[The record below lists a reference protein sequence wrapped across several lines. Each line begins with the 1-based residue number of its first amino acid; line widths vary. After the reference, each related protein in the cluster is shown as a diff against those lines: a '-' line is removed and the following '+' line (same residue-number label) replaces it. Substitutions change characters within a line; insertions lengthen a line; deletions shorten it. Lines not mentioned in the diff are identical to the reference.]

1 MEIDPPRG
9 IDPTKL
15 IEGAIFL
22 KSRGVEAI
30 NVADSPLARARMS
43 SLVMGHLIKEATDV
57 EIILH
62 LSCRD
67 KNILALQA
75 ELMGAHALGIRSIL
89 AVTGDPPKLGDHPN
103 ATGVFDVDAIG
114 LTSLITKLNQ
124 GTDMTGRALKKA
136 TNFNPGVGCNPVE
149 IDMEQELNRL
159 YKKVETGAKYVFT
172 QPLYEISIL
181 EKFMRTVD
189 QLKVPFFVG
198 ILPLRNGKHAEFLHN
213 EVPEMFIPENI
224 RKRMINA
231 GENGPSEGIKIAQE
245 FLLEAK
251 DMVQG
256 TYLMPPFN
264 KFEMATDV
272 IEVLK

>member
-1 MEIDPPRG
+1 
-9 IDPTKL
+9 
-15 IEGAIFL
+15 
-22 KSRGVEAI
+22 
-30 NVADSPLARARMS
+30 
-43 SLVMGHLIKEATDV
+43 
-57 EIILH
+57 
-62 LSCRD
+62 
-67 KNILALQA
+67 
-75 ELMGAHALGIRSIL
+75 
-89 AVTGDPPKLGDHPN
+89 
-103 ATGVFDVDAIG
+103 
-114 LTSLITKLNQ
+114 
-124 GTDMTGRALKKA
+124 
-136 TNFNPGVGCNPVE
+136 
-149 IDMEQELNRL
+149 MEQELNRL

-213 EVPEMFIPENI
+213 EVPEMFIPENV

-264 KFEMATDV
+264 KFEMAADV